1 MSPEFAFLPVRE
13 LARRI
18 RSGQTRP
25 LELAEYFLDRLAR
38 LGPAYNALVTLTRE
52 RALREAAEA
61 EGELRAGRDRGLLH
75 GIPYGAKDL
84 LAAAGYPTTWGAPP
98 FREQEFDYDATVIS
112 RLRDAGAVLVGKL
125 ATVEL
130 AGGMGYT
137 QPNAALTGP
146 GKNPWNPEFWSGGSS
161 NGPGSAVA
169 AGLVPFAL
177 GTETWGSIITPSAF
191 CGVCGLRPTYG
202 RVSRFGL
209 IAYASSLDQIGP
221 MARSVRDLALLMDAI
236 SGLDPL
242 DATSLDLPQGFQ
254 KALEEPLP
262 PLRLGV
268 VREGL
273 SGNSPGVEKALE
285 EALEVFQGLG
295 FGVKEVSWPSL
306 PLALAAY
313 YILAPAEASSNLAR
327 YDGSLFGVRGEGEEI
342 FAVVEATRARFG
354 LEVKRRVLVGT
365 FVLSSGYYEAY
376 YGRAQAFRKRL
387 RAEARALFQ
396 EVDLLLLPTTPHP
409 AFPLGSRPDPLAMYR
424 EDLYTVG
431 ANLTGLPA
439 LSFPAGFEG
448 HLPVGLQ
455 LLAPWG
461 KDELLLK
468 AALAH
473 EEATGRAFLKTPLGE
488 AL

>member
-1 MSPEFAFLPVRE
+1 MLAHEIRARVARGELSPREVAEAYLNRVQELDPGLGAFL
-13 LARRI
+13 
-18 RSGQTRP
+18 
-25 LELAEYFLDRLAR
+25 
-38 LGPAYNALVTLTRE
+38 TLNE
-52 RALREAAEA
+52 HLLAEA
-61 EGELRAGRDRGLLH
+61 EGVDPGLPLAGLLV
-75 GIPYGAKDL
+75 AVKDNIVTKGL
-84 LAAAGYPTTWGAPP
+84 RTTAG
-98 FREQEFDYDATVIS
+98 S
-112 RLRDAGAVLVGKL
+112 RLLENFLPPYEATAIARLKALGALVLGKTNL
-125 ATVEL
+125 DEF
-130 AGGMGYT
+130 GMGSST
-137 QPNAALTGP
+137 EHSAFFPT
-146 GKNPWNPEFWSGGSS
+146 KNPFDPSRVPGGSSGGSAA
-161 NGPGSAVA
+161 AVA
-169 AGLVPFAL
+169 ADLVPLAL
-177 GTETWGSIITPSAF
+177 GSDTGGSVRQPASF
-191 CGVCGLRPTYG
+191 CGVYGLKPTYG

-236 SGLDPL
+236 SGLDPM
-242 DATSLDLPQGFQ
+242 DATSLDLTKRFQ
-254 KALEEPLP
+254 EALEEPLP

-273 SGNSPGVEKALE
+273 SGNSPGVERALE
-285 EALEVFQGLG
+285 EALAVFRGLG
-295 FGVKEVSWPSL
+295 FSVKEVSWPSL

-327 YDGSLFGVRGEGEEI
+327 YDGTLFGVRGEGEEI
-342 FAVVEATRARFG
+342 FEVVEATRARFG
-354 LEVKRRVLVGT
+354 LEVKRRILVGT

-376 YGRAQAFRKRL
+376 YGRAQAFRRRL
-387 RAEARALFQ
+387 KAEAKALFQ

-461 KDELLLK
+461 QDELLLR

-473 EEATGRAFLKTPLGE
+473 EEATGRAFLRTPLGE

>member
-1 MSPEFAFLPVRE
+1 MLAHEIRARVARGELSPREVAEAYLNRVQELDPGLGAFL
-13 LARRI
+13 
-18 RSGQTRP
+18 
-25 LELAEYFLDRLAR
+25 
-38 LGPAYNALVTLTRE
+38 TLNE
-52 RALREAAEA
+52 HLLAEA
-61 EGELRAGRDRGLLH
+61 EEVERGLPLA
-75 GIPYGAKDL
+75 GLVVAVKDNIL
-84 LAAAGYPTTWGAPP
+84 TKGLRTTAG
-98 FREQEFDYDATVIS
+98 S
-112 RLRDAGAVLVGKL
+112 RLLENFLPPYEATAIARLKALGALVLGKTNL
-125 ATVEL
+125 DEF
-130 AGGMGYT
+130 GMGSST
-137 QPNAALTGP
+137 EHSAFFPT
-146 GKNPWNPEFWSGGSS
+146 KNPFDPSRVPGGSSGGSAA
-161 NGPGSAVA
+161 AVA
-169 AGLVPFAL
+169 ADLAPLAL
-177 GTETWGSIITPSAF
+177 GSDTGGSVRQPASF
-191 CGVCGLRPTYG
+191 CGVYGLKPTYG

-221 MARSVRDLALLMDAI
+221 LARSVRDLALLMDAV

-242 DATSLDLPQGFQ
+242 DATSLDLPKRFQ
-254 KALEEPLP
+254 EALEEPLP

-285 EALEVFQGLG
+285 EALAVFQGLG

-327 YDGSLFGVRGEGEEI
+327 YDGTLFGVRGEGEEI
-342 FAVVEATRARFG
+342 FEVVEATRARFG

-461 KDELLLK
+461 QDELLLR

-473 EEATGRAFLKTPLGE
+473 EEATGRAFLRTPLGE